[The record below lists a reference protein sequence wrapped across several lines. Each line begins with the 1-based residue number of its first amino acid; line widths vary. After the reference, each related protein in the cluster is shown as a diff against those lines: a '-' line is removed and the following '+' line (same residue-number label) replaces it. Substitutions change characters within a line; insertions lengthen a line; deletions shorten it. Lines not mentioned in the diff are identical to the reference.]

1 MEPLVK
7 NFHETI
13 YVFVIFQSCIYI
25 SIQASIVIAH
35 FYFSYGYLSFNPVVG
50 VLFVVYGFVLNWD
63 FFSRMLG
70 KVDCLLFYLLA
81 MVRFVNHLSCTYTNV
96 LRNLGSFL
104 LITDNSLLWWNNC
117 FIKVVCYQVVAI
129 IPGML

>member
-1 MEPLVK
+1 MFVLQ
-7 NFHETI
+7 TG
-13 YVFVIFQSCIYI
+13 FVIFQSCIYI

-35 FYFSYGYLSFNPVVG
+35 FYFSYGYLSFNSVVG

-81 MVRFVNHLSCTYTNV
+81 MVRFVNHLSCTYTNSEESWEFPADH
-96 LRNLGSFL
+96 RQL
-104 LITDNSLLWWNNC
+104 LTL
-117 FIKVVCYQVVAI
+117 VE
-129 IPGML
+129 